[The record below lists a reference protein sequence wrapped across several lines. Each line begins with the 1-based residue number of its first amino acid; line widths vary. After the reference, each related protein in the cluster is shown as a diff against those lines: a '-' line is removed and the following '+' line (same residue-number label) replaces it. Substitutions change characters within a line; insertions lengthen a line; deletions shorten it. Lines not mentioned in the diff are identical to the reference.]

1 MKTFQKGDRVY
12 WTSQAGGVHVKK
24 KGVIVE
30 VVPSGTSM
38 KVRDR
43 DRATS
48 RDHES
53 YVVEVAG
60 PTKKSKPRR
69 YWPVAAALKLSCAVI
84 ATTSTAE
91 PTIESMAEPMAEPTI
106 ESTGVPPIEVPIQ
119 TEPAPSPSPVA

>member
-1 MKTFQKGDRVY
+1 MIFQKGDQVH

-24 KGVIVE
+24 KGVVVE
-30 VVPSGTSM
+30 VVPPGLPM

-69 YWPVAAALKLSCAVI
+69 YWPVVGALKLSSA
-84 ATTSTAE
+84 ATAPAEPVVVPVETTAE
-91 PTIESMAEPMAEPTI
+91 PAS
-106 ESTGVPPIEVPIQ
+106 
-119 TEPAPSPSPVA
+119 PAIA

>member
-1 MKTFQKGDRVY
+1 MKTFQKGDHVH

-30 VVPSGTSM
+30 VVPPGALM
-38 KVRDR
+38 KMRKRDV
-43 DRATS
+43 ATK

-69 YWPVAAALKLSCAVI
+69 YWPVVSVLKLSQAAI
-84 ATTSTAE
+84 AAPLELTETS
-91 PTIESMAEPMAEPTI
+91 ESA
-106 ESTGVPPIEVPIQ
+106 S
-119 TEPAPSPSPVA
+119 SPVA